1 MKIYSLIT
9 VLLSLSL
16 SGSYFPNQ
24 PPIAPN
30 ILSGNVSITLK
41 NGLWKLLKE
50 KPVYQNITLDLICNY
65 GKCESKIWGYAP
77 KFNKE
82 VDHQGIVEVI
92 QKDRAIELKIK
103 MQIKSHPWD
112 TNLQEAVYAIELVPK
127 GDKLIGYYSGKY
139 EERIIKGK
147 VSGNIA
153 PLFPQKIPNSISI
166 SPQEHPRLI
175 FRKSQL
181 PQIRQKAKTD
191 RGRAILDRLNKSL
204 RGTIYYDGYGPN
216 SGYHAAG
223 HCFVALLNND
233 SKSAATAWNIVS
245 RTIDRPASRLLEQAS
260 IDAGIA
266 LAYDLCYDS
275 WDRKKLKQ
283 VTSWLASQTVKLVNG
298 DSPSKGWNGASWSN
312 WSARARS
319 AAGLAALAILK
330 EPDEFFSGNKYIS
343 KSIDLD
349 NYLPIAERNI
359 KRYLNIALGDRAF
372 GTEGDLYTRE
382 SIYAIL
388 PFIQAQKNV
397 LGRDFVTGSSAEW
410 ILPHYAMRMVEK
422 DGELYASSYG
432 RHRIAP
438 DGSLFALGL
447 NIVPEKFLPGIIWMF
462 DRYLTWNGDRS
473 FGVEELLP
481 HTAIY
486 ALTGYRHDIE
496 AKNPAE
502 VFGNTLIDEQKEF
515 YVFRDR
521 WQDKNDFVASI
532 YLKRELLSA
541 SWSFPDLGSFR
552 IWGLGQ
558 EWAKAGV
565 SDGKRESEN
574 VVVFPDRESRG
585 GELIYSQ
592 TSFDGSG
599 IVSLTYKN
607 WLRSFAIDYSASSG
621 APGLFVLVDEFIP
634 QNNIN
639 DYKVKTWTMH
649 TEGKVKVKGQ
659 TFTIF
664 SPSGATMQGTVIT
677 PKGAAIAV
685 KSSQAGNTIRI
696 TGIKQFFIVMT
707 VQQGNAPKV
716 NISGNDLD
724 AKVTVGKQTISYQ
737 EGKIVLNN

>member
-1 MKIYSLIT
+1 MVTPLDYS
-9 VLLSLSL
+9 
-16 SGSYFPNQ
+16 
-24 PPIAPN
+24 
-30 ILSGNVSITLK
+30 
-41 NGLWKLLKE
+41 
-50 KPVYQNITLDLICNY
+50 
-65 GKCESKIWGYAP
+65 
-77 KFNKE
+77 
-82 VDHQGIVEVI
+82 
-92 QKDRAIELKIK
+92 
-103 MQIKSHPWD
+103 
-112 TNLQEAVYAIELVPK
+112 
-127 GDKLIGYYSGKY
+127 
-139 EERIIKGK
+139 
-147 VSGNIA
+147 
-153 PLFPQKIPNSISI
+153 
-166 SPQEHPRLI
+166 
-175 FRKSQL
+175 
-181 PQIRQKAKTD
+181 
-191 RGRAILDRLNKSL
+191 
-204 RGTIYYDGYGPN
+204 
-216 SGYHAAG
+216 
-223 HCFVALLNND
+223 
-233 SKSAATAWNIVS
+233 
-245 RTIDRPASRLLEQAS
+245 
-260 IDAGIA
+260 
-266 LAYDLCYDS
+266 
-275 WDRKKLKQ
+275 
-283 VTSWLASQTVKLVNG
+283 
-298 DSPSKGWNGASWSN
+298 
-312 WSARARS
+312 
-319 AAGLAALAILK
+319 AGLPVEIA
-330 EPDEFFSGNKYIS
+330 
-343 KSIDLD
+343 KSIDLS

-359 KRYLNIALGDRAF
+359 ERYLNIALGDRAF

-397 LGRDFVTGSSAEW
+397 LDRDFVTGSSAEW

-422 DGELYASSYG
+422 DGKVYASSYG

-447 NIVPEKFLPGIIWMF
+447 NTVPEKFLPGIIWMF

-486 ALTGYRHDIE
+486 ALTGYRDDIE
-496 AKNPAE
+496 AKNPVE
-502 VFGNTLIDEQKEF
+502 VFGNTLTDEQKGF
-515 YVFRDR
+515 FVFRDR

-565 SDGKRESEN
+565 SDGKRDSEN
-574 VVVFPDRESRG
+574 VVVFPDEENRG

-592 TSFDGSG
+592 TSPDGSG
-599 IVSLTYKN
+599 IVSLAYKN

-649 TEGKVKVKGQ
+649 TEGKIKVKGQ
-659 TFTIF
+659 TFMIF

-685 KSSQAGNTIRI
+685 KSSQAGNTIGI

-707 VQQGNAPKV
+707 VQQGSPPKV
-716 NISGNDLD
+716 DISGDNLD

-737 EGKIVLNN
+737 EGKIVLDN